1 MKFLTLL
8 LFFLF
13 FQTAASAACYEFD
26 LLGEGIIEE
35 KGLAFV
41 VAKNTQSQTKLIIPF
56 KDQDILVPYVERWT
70 RARMIL
76 SLPEVNFN
84 TKVIKVI
91 SAQYETPDPL
101 NLSSKTSMIKRKEVA
116 CPKG

>member
-1 MKFLTLL
+1 MKFLTPL

-26 LLGEGIIEE
+26 LLGEGVIEE
-35 KGLAFV
+35 SGLSFI
-41 VAKNTQSQTKLIIPF
+41 VAKNTLSQTKLTIPI
-56 KDQDILVPYVERWT
+56 KDQDILVPYVARWSRT
-70 RARMIL
+70 RMIL
-76 SLPEVNFN
+76 NMPEVNFN

-101 NLSSKTSMIKRKEVA
+101 NLSSKTSMIKRKEIA